1 MQDKRLN
8 FRLLSAADLDGFS
21 IRVQLFLHNHGLSD
35 TIQSDIM
42 VIIDEL
48 LSNLL
53 KYGGGHFLDVRLECR
68 HKLLVLLCL
77 DDGAAFNPLTSKRPD
92 LDLPMEERE
101 IGGLGIE
108 LVMGLTETQ
117 HYWRENGYN
126 HIELT
131 LPLPQ

>member
-1 MQDKRLN
+1 MQDERLN
-8 FRLLSAADLDGFS
+8 FRLLSTAELDSFG
-21 IRVQLFLHNHGLSD
+21 RGVQLFLQNQRLPD
-35 TIQSDIM
+35 TLQSDIM

-53 KYGGGHFLDVRLECR
+53 KYGDGHFLDVSLECR
-68 HKLLVLLCL
+68 HDQLVLLCL
-77 DDGAAFNPLTSKRPD
+77 DDGAVFNPLASKRRD

-108 LVMGLTETQ
+108 LVLGLTETQ
-117 HYWRENGYN
+117 HYWRENGLN